1 MAESANFQNQ
11 ARHHP
16 SQPQPRK
23 SKEAPEA
30 EGLPLQGT
38 RGLSLG
44 QHMIVITLTSANP
57 YVVHNHDQP
66 LASFFFVIAAK
77 MHFDD
82 SFHSSQRHVDVFAT
96 SDPFALIV
104 AA

>member
-1 MAESANFQNQ
+1 MIKKVIKKSTILIEFAKKIRLRRYELGLTQEQLAEAANFQNQ

-30 EGLPLQGT
+30 EGIPIHGT

-44 QHMIVITLTSANP
+44 QHIR
-57 YVVHNHDQP
+57 
-66 LASFFFVIAAK
+66 
-77 MHFDD
+77 
-82 SFHSSQRHVDVFAT
+82 SSSH
-96 SDPFALIV
+96 
-104 AA
+104 